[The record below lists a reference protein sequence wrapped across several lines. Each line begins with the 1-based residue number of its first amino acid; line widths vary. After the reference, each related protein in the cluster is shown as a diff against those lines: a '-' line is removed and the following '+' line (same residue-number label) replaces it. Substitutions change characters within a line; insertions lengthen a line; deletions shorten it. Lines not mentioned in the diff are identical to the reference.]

1 MAGIADTYTI
11 DLVAQDA
18 DGTYLLVMV
27 EDRPW
32 GTHPDQSAQLQEKL
46 NTYASYVLDGASP
59 GSFLRR
65 LPDRSGS
72 GSTVRA
78 PSRATW
84 RTSPSTPYDS
94 SRPTASTFM
103 STRRTEGRAARA
115 RSRCTVTGRRRLT
128 QRTWLLTMWAGP

>member
-46 NTYASYVLDGASP
+46 NTYASYVLDG
-59 GSFLRR
+59 G
-65 LPDRSGS
+65 
-72 GSTVRA
+72 
-78 PSRATW
+78 
-84 RTSPSTPYDS
+84 
-94 SRPTASTFM
+94 
-103 STRRTEGRAARA
+103 RTEGRAARA